1 MRRSVG
7 EVVVTQAMDARDAST
22 VADAPAAG
30 GLRVALR
37 GGAVVWLLLLVA
49 GFFAP
54 GGWTW
59 GLAGPVGHVYN
70 YVISLWVVGLVL
82 APVLASFDPV
92 RRTSAVQIYLLAVLA
107 LVVST
112 FRGEPMKLI
121 ADGPP
126 LVTAALCIGAV
137 VLFHPRRSLLLR
149 P

>member
-1 MRRSVG
+1 
-7 EVVVTQAMDARDAST
+7 
-22 VADAPAAG
+22 
-30 GLRVALR
+30 
-37 GGAVVWLLLLVA
+37 
-49 GFFAP
+49 
-54 GGWTW
+54 
-59 GLAGPVGHVYN
+59 
-70 YVISLWVVGLVL
+70 
-82 APVLASFDPV
+82 V

-126 LVTAALCIGAV
+126 LVAAALCIGAV